1 MGKKHMFSNRQLRL
15 LLVPLMAEQLL
26 NSLMGPM
33 AVWIGMFADWTARAV
48 IFSWRYFSRR
58 WLKHQVV

>member
-1 MGKKHMFSNRQLRL
+1 MRL
-15 LLVPLMAEQLL
+15 VRFWGVKLP
-26 NSLMGPM
+26 GPM